1 MLEILQEG
9 NSEIKLK
16 QFIMTI
22 KRILQIFQIMLVLT
36 NIILYNKDVRL

>member
-16 QFIMTI
+16 QFTMTI